1 MRAYKQFTTKDV
13 TRTAFD
19 VSKLFTFTGNEST
32 GSDVG
37 IEYYLGECPP
47 SNLVFISES
56 ADWNGINYK
65 EPTIGV
71 YSNIKHLYYSN
82 YLSSSYGDLAVTQSI
97 LPGANSEFQN
107 QAPYGGIPA
116 PRFENFVQSTLTQ
129 SRHFPTES
137 GDNISVISIPA
148 RVYGENIMP
157 DSFTFTYT
165 SSTSAEYYV
174 EDDGQGNLLTG
185 SQIIGQIFYPHGI
198 IVFTSGGFVSM
209 SADIADNSTPTY
221 PNLDNVILSYSS
233 SFRIYEHQYR
243 CTINENEFTYTLN
256 PTTLSGLGS
265 INTTLNSLVSSITVN
280 TADAANSVFTGVTAS
295 VVNAL
300 GDPSPGTG
308 LEMTITTLGVDG
320 LSSVQ
325 GIEVT
330 DRGYGYSIGDT
341 LTIGYGQITGTTD
354 IKIVLQQSNFWIENK
369 NGDIYYDW
377 ATGSYF
383 TPYLTSV
390 GLYNEDNDLL
400 AVGKLSTPTP
410 ISKFVDTNVYVN
422 FDI

>member
-19 VSKLFTFTGNEST
+19 VSRLFTFNGNEST

-37 IEYYLGECPP
+37 IEYYQGECPP
-47 SNLVFISES
+47 SDLIFISES
-56 ADWNGINYK
+56 ATWSGTNYP
-65 EPTIGV
+65 EPNICV

-116 PRFENFVQSTLTQ
+116 PRNENYLQSTLTQ
-129 SRHFPTES
+129 SRYFPTAS
-137 GDNISVISIPA
+137 GDKISVISIPA

-157 DSFTFTYT
+157 DTFNFYYT
-165 SSTSAEYYV
+165 SSTSAEYTVY
-174 EDDGQGNLLTG
+174 DDGNGNLLTG

-198 IVFTSGGFVSM
+198 IVFTSGGLVSA
-209 SADIADNSTPTY
+209 SNDVQIPNTKFLPQVNIA
-221 PNLDNVILSYSS
+221 YSS
-233 SFRIYEHQYR
+233 SFRIYEHQYK

-256 PTTLSGLGS
+256 PTTLSGLNS
-265 INTTLNSLVSSITVN
+265 INTTPNSLVSSITVN

-295 VVNAL
+295 ATSAS

-330 DRGYGYSIGDT
+330 NRGYGYNIGDV
-341 LTIGYGQITGTTD
+341 LTISSGQITGTTD
-354 IKIVLQQSNFWIENK
+354 VKIVLQQNNFWIENK

-377 ATGSYF
+377 VTGSYF
-383 TPYLTSV
+383 TPYLTTV
-390 GLYNEDNDLL
+390 GLYNEDHDLL

-410 ISKFVDTNVYVN
+410 ISKFVDTNIFVN